1 MFSLL
6 TMRGGQVFRTAALEV
21 RVERDPLRLVVS
33 DLAGHVL
40 CADAIGRPTEFAHG
54 GFTVSK
60 EMPGDEHFY
69 GLGDKSGSFDR
80 REQAF
85 TLWNTD
91 VGPQESTDPLYKSI
105 PFFLGL
111 DERRDEAT
119 GCFSITR
126 GARGLTSAR
135 PRVMRIRLARKA
147 DRSITTSSTAQ
158 RQSRWCSLMR
168 I

>member
-1 MFSLL
+1 MQAGSATIRITALRDDIL
-6 TMRGGQVFRTAALEV
+6 RLRIAPGSALPEDASWAVLPEARTKSVNVQPLGNAGAVGFRTAALEV
-21 RVERDPLRLVVS
+21 RVERDPLRIVIS
-33 DLAGHVL
+33 DRAGHVL

-60 EMPGDEHFY
+60 EMAGDEHFF

-105 PFFLGL
+105 PFFL
-111 DERRDEAT
+111 AS
-119 GCFSITR
+119 FS
-126 GARGLTSAR
+126 GG
-135 PRVMRIRLARKA
+135 RKLRA
-147 DRSITTSSTAQ
+147 V
-158 RQSRWCSLMR
+158 SR
-168 I
+168 